1 MDDIYE
7 QLIDDEDFVESIRI
21 VENRR
26 APNRYMQRRDHF
38 NIWTEQEFRQRYRLS
53 KDTVRFVIH
62 EISDEIA
69 NNTARNHSVSAEDMV
84 LLTLRFLA
92 TGSFLRVAGDI
103 HGIHESTASRIVTKV
118 LYAIARKHNDP
129 QEHLFNESQIR
140 TRNPIERC
148 FGIWM
153 RRFPIL
159 STGIKL
165 NYDKVES
172 IVLATAVLHN
182 IARQRNEPED
192 SIDAVLQEHI
202 EINVEVP
209 PGAIRQNNVNNLI
222 DYFQTLL

>member
-7 QLIDDEDFVESIRI
+7 QLTDDEDFVELIRI

-26 APNRYMQRRDHF
+26 APKPFMQRRDHF
-38 NIWTEQEFRQRYRLS
+38 NIWTEQEFRRYRLS

-62 EISDEIA
+62 EILNKIA
-69 NNTARNHSVSAEDMV
+69 NNTASS
-84 LLTLRFLA
+84 
-92 TGSFLRVAGDI
+92 
-103 HGIHESTASRIVTKV
+103 
-118 LYAIARKHNDP
+118 

-148 FGIWM
+148 FGIWK

-192 SIDAVLQEHI
+192 PIDAVLQEHI

-209 PGAIRQNNVNNLI
+209 PGAIR
-222 DYFQTLL
+222 TK

>member
-7 QLIDDEDFVESIRI
+7 QLTDDEDFVELIRI

-26 APNRYMQRRDHF
+26 APKRYMQRRD
-38 NIWTEQEFRQRYRLS
+38 IGCLITLS
-53 KDTVRFVIH
+53 
-62 EISDEIA
+62 
-69 NNTARNHSVSAEDMV
+69 HSVSAEDMV

-103 HGIHESTASRIVTKV
+103 QGIHESTAEETNAVRGGFFE
-118 LYAIARKHNDP
+118 IARLPRRPGSTHDATIFANSHVRALFENGVFQDNMLLGDSGYGIKSYLITPLLKPHSP

-148 FGIWM
+148 FGIWE

-192 SIDAVLQEHI
+192 PIDAVLHEHMI
-202 EINVEVP
+202 
-209 PGAIRQNNVNNLI
+209 
-222 DYFQTLL
+222 